1 MAITSPTDICNLA
14 LDLLSAGTV
23 QDVENPTNPTE
34 EILNR
39 WYDHS
44 RRKALREH
52 PWNFAV
58 KRQTLSASSTAPAF
72 GYAKAFP
79 VPADFLRVLYIS
91 TDLATDRETVLPA
104 SAYQF
109 EGGSILITNTYG
121 DSTTLN
127 LVYVADITTV
137 SQFDPMFIDLLAHEV
152 AISCAYKLT
161 ESNTNIERLAQLARQ
176 RTLLAKAI
184 DGQERPPERIQRS
197 KAINARRRGSTKD
210 SHRIVF

>member
-1 MAITSPTDICNLA
+1 MAITSSTDICNLA

-23 QDVENPTNPTE
+23 TDIENPTNPTE

-58 KRQTLSASSTAPAF
+58 RRITLSAGSTDPAF

-79 VPADFLRVLYIS
+79 MPANFLRVLYIS
-91 TDLATDRETVLPA
+91 TDLATDRETILPT

-109 EGGSILITNTYG
+109 EGNSVLITNTYG
-121 DSTTLN
+121 DSTSLN

-137 SQFDPMFIDLLAHEV
+137 SQFDPMFIDLLAHDI

-161 ESNTNIERLAQLARQ
+161 ESNTNIDRLAQLARQ
-176 RTLLAKAI
+176 RTLLAKAV
-184 DGQERPPERIQRS
+184 DGQERPPERVERS
-197 KAINARRRGSTKD
+197 KAINARRRGTTRD
-210 SHRIVF
+210 SHRIRF

>member
-58 KRQTLSASSTAPAF
+58 RRKTLSASATAPAF

-79 VPADFLRVLYIS
+79 MPANFLRVLYIS
-91 TDLATDRETVLPA
+91 TDLATDQETVLPT

-121 DSTTLN
+121 DSTVLN

-137 SQFDPMFIDLLAHEV
+137 SQFDPMFIDLLAHDI

-161 ESNTNIERLAQLARQ
+161 ESNTNIDRLARLARQ
-176 RTLLAKAI
+176 RSIIAKAI
-184 DGQERPPERIQRS
+184 DGQERPPERVERS
-197 KAINARRRGSTKD
+197 KAISARNRRGKK
-210 SHRIVF
+210 